1 MLKDVLI
8 ISLMIFILGL
18 TVMVRIY
25 IAKAAEQKKE
35 IINMKGDYE
44 STLKLINQQIND
56 IKCIRKTQ

>member
-1 MLKDVLI
+1 
-8 ISLMIFILGL
+8 MIFILGL